1 MFNVGSWTFASHPA
15 TLRAMQTLTL
25 GKSPLACTRLAY
37 GCWRLA
43 GNEGGA
49 RRDDSEGIA
58 AVRAAFDA
66 GFTLFDNA
74 DIYGRGECERI
85 FGKVLRDTPG
95 MRERIVLATK
105 CGICPPW
112 DGRVHCY
119 DSSAAYIVESVES
132 SLKRLGTDSVD
143 LLMIHR
149 PDFLGDPLEI
159 AAAFAQLHAQG
170 KVREFG
176 VSNFR
181 PSQLTALQKHFPR
194 PLIVNQIEVSLAA
207 LSPLD
212 DGTLDQCI
220 AERIT
225 PMAWSPLAKG
235 ALLATATDARAEK
248 LQALLSKIA
257 AEKKRH
263 FRRHRARVAPEA
275 PIAHAADHRQHQPR
289 PHPRSRA
296 RRLHRSLARRM
307 VLAPHRRPRISL
319 ALSSGAPPQPLFL
332 QRGPQFL
339 RKRSRLRV
347 VGADRIGLGELCERL
362 VTPLLHCK

>member
-1 MFNVGSWTFASHPA
+1 
-15 TLRAMQTLTL
+15 MQTLTL
-25 GKSPLACTRLAY
+25 GTSPLTCTRLAY

-43 GNEGGA
+43 GREGGP
-49 RRDDSEGIA
+49 RLEDRDGMI

-85 FGKVLRDTPG
+85 FGKVLRDTPA
-95 MRERIVLATK
+95 MRGQIVLATK

-112 DGRVHCY
+112 DDRVHCY
-119 DSSAAYIVESVES
+119 DSSAAYIIESVEG
-132 SLKRLGTDSVD
+132 SLKRLGTDHVD

-159 AAAFAQLHAQG
+159 AKAFAQLHTQG

-181 PSQLTALQKHFPR
+181 PSQLTALQKNYPR
-194 PLIVNQIEVSLAA
+194 PLIVNQVEVSLAA
-207 LSPLD
+207 LSCLD

-235 ALLATATDARAEK
+235 LLLEPARDERTQKLQTLLAKLALEK
-248 LQALLSKIA
+248 GVTLAAIALAWLLKHPSRMQPIIGSLNPD
-257 AEKKRH
+257 RI
-263 FRRHRARVAPEA
+263 REA
-275 PIAHAADHRQHQPR
+275 
-289 PHPRSRA
+289 
-296 RRLHRSLARRM
+296 
-307 VLAPHRRPRISL
+307 VLADSVELSRGEWYSL
-319 ALSSGAPPQPLFL
+319 LTAA
-332 QRGPQFL
+332 RG
-339 RKRSRLRV
+339 
-347 VGADRIGLGELCERL
+347 
-362 VTPLLHCK
+362 TPLP

>member
-1 MFNVGSWTFASHPA
+1 
-15 TLRAMQTLTL
+15 MQTLTL
-25 GKSPLACTRLAY
+25 GTSPLTCTRLAY

-43 GNEGGA
+43 GSEGGL
-49 RRDDSEGIA
+49 RLEDRDGMR

-119 DSSAAYIVESVES
+119 DSSAAYIIESVEG
-132 SLKRLGTDSVD
+132 SLKRLGTDHVD

-149 PDFLGDPLEI
+149 PDFLADPLEI
-159 AAAFAQLHAQG
+159 AAAFAQLHEQG

-181 PSQLTALQKHFPR
+181 PSQLTALQKSFPR
-194 PLIVNQIEVSLAA
+194 PLIVNQIEVSLGA
-207 LSPLD
+207 LSCLD

-235 ALLATATDARAEK
+235 ALLTTAKDTRAEK
-248 LQALLSKIA
+248 LQSLLAKLA
-257 AEKKRH
+257 TEKG
-263 FRRHRARVAPEA
+263 VT
-275 PIAHAADHRQHQPR
+275 HAAIALAWLLKHPSRMQPIIGTINPDR
-289 PHPRSRA
+289 IREA
-296 RRLHRSLARRM
+296 
-307 VLAPHRRPRISL
+307 VLADSIE
-319 ALSSGAPPQPLFL
+319 LSRGEWYLLLTAARGMPL
-332 QRGPQFL
+332 P
-339 RKRSRLRV
+339 
-347 VGADRIGLGELCERL
+347 
-362 VTPLLHCK
+362 